1 MSYRWQKL
9 KRREKRVWLRVA
21 LVDVVSLTVATLIDP
36 DYFLVYLVVVL
47 IGHAFDVTFLLAH

>member
-9 KRREKRVWLRVA
+9 KRREKRAWLLIA
-21 LVDVVSLTVATLIDP
+21 LVDVVILTVATLIDP

-47 IGHAFDVTFLLAH
+47 IGHAFDVTFLLAQ